1 MFGPM
6 AVRASIFLCALS
18 AALPIAHADATG
30 RPRLV
35 AIAPAEWLPA
45 LAPWVEAR
53 KADFDVE
60 AVALEDVLT
69 TNDGRDAPER
79 IKRYLWH
86 GWKERGLRYALL
98 VGDADTFPV
107 RFMVLD
113 RCTPAAFDTAFYPS
127 DLYYGDVARDDGSF
141 DDWNGKTDAHHAG
154 YFGEVQGEKVKEPP
168 INLDSISYAPEI
180 AVGRWPVSNAAD
192 LAVVIAKTVAWDPAK
207 RERRALV
214 VHQDGWVDASARVGS
229 WADKL
234 TDAGWSVDR
243 QIHGT
248 ATPTA
253 ATVLASL
260 GKGVLLAI
268 HSGHGSPDGW
278 VGCLGPAE
286 ERALADAPTGIYAS
300 AGCSTAE
307 VTVQPPYSPY
317 LDILG
322 ILHKGTNA
330 GEVFSS
336 PPAPPSPLQPGR
348 LERTSLGE
356 RLLRAPRGGAVAYF
370 GCTTGSQPCALTLVE
385 GLALFA
391 AKGGGR
397 VGDAWS
403 FTVARYWREER
414 LAELKPTDDWYP
426 PSIFFQGMKFIL
438 LGDPS
443 LPLP

>member
-1 MFGPM
+1 M
-6 AVRASIFLCALS
+6 AVRMSIFVCALW
-18 AALPIAHADATG
+18 AIVPIAHADATG
-30 RPRLV
+30 KPRLV

-45 LAPWVEAR
+45 LAPWVKVR
-53 KADFDVE
+53 KRDLDVD
-60 AVALEDVLT
+60 AVALEDVLAT
-69 TNDGRDAPER
+69 SDGRDAPER

-86 GWKERGLRYALL
+86 GWKERNLRYALL

-127 DLYYGDVARDDGSF
+127 DLYYGDVAKDDGSF
-141 DDWNGKTDAHHAG
+141 DDWNGRTDGHHAN

-168 INLDSISYAPEI
+168 INLDGVSYVPEV
-180 AVGRWPVSNAAD
+180 AVGRWPVSNRAD
-192 LAVVIAKTVAWDPAK
+192 LAAVVAKTVAWDPAK

-229 WADKL
+229 WADAL
-234 TDAGWSVDR
+234 ERAGWTVDR
-243 QIHGT
+243 QIDHP
-248 ATPTA
+248 TPA
-253 ATVLASL
+253 SVLASFR
-260 GKGVLLAI
+260 KGPLLAL
-268 HSGHGSPDGW
+268 HSGHGSEAGW
-278 VGCLGPAE
+278 DRCLGAKE
-286 ERALADAPTGIYAS
+286 AATLETTAIFAS
-300 AGCSTAE
+300 AGCGTAV

-317 LDILG
+317 LDVLG
-322 ILHKGTNA
+322 VLHKGTSA

-356 RLLRAPRGGAVAYF
+356 RLLRAPSGGAVAYI
-370 GCTTGSQPCALTLVE
+370 GCTTGAQPCALTLVE
-385 GLALFA
+385 GVALYDA
-391 AKGGGR
+391 R
-397 VGDAWS
+397 PRRLGDAWD
-403 FTVARYWREER
+403 FAVARYFREEH
-414 LAELKPTDDWYP
+414 LAELRPTADWYP

>member
-1 MFGPM
+1 MRWILLGL
-6 AVRASIFLCALS
+6 AVLQA
-18 AALPIAHADATG
+18 AALGDTTE
-30 RPRLV
+30 RPRIV

-45 LAPWVEAR
+45 LKPWVDAR
-53 KADFDVE
+53 TRELDVE
-60 AVALEDVLT
+60 AVALEDVLAKSE
-69 TNDGRDAPER
+69 GRDAPER
-79 IKRYLWH
+79 IKRFLWR
-86 GWKERGLRYALL
+86 GWKERHVRYALL

-141 DDWNGKTDAHHAG
+141 DDWNGRTDAHHAA

-168 INLDSISYAPEI
+168 INLDGISYAPEI
-180 AVGRWPVSNAAD
+180 AVGRWPVSDTKD
-192 LAVVIAKTVAWDPAK
+192 LAAVVAKTLTWDPKK
-207 RERRALV
+207 RDRRALV

-229 WADKL
+229 WADAL
-234 TDAGWSVDR
+234 AGAGWTVDR

-248 ATPTA
+248 RTPTA
-253 ATVLASL
+253 ASVLAAL
-260 GKGVLLAI
+260 KGGVVLAL
-268 HSGHGSPDGW
+268 HSGHGAPDGW
-278 VGCLGPAE
+278 HGCLGPNEAA
-286 ERALADAPTGIYAS
+286 ALADAPPAIYAS

-317 LDILG
+317 LDVSG
-322 ILHKGTNA
+322 ILHRGTND
-330 GEVFSS
+330 GEVFPA

-356 RLLRAPRGGAVAYF
+356 RLVRMPRGGAVAYF

-385 GLALFA
+385 GLALYVA
-391 AKGGGR
+391 SDR
-397 VGDAWS
+397 QPRRLGDAWA
-403 FTVARYWREER
+403 FAIARYWREER
-414 LAELKPTDDWYP
+414 LADLKPTADWYP